1 MAIIIQDYEPS
12 GDTIEVILPGSK
24 KRWSIPNAETLT
36 IKQMSAAQRGDLGFV
51 YDLFPEEAHPL
62 LDNLH
67 AKQIEQLLKGW
78 TKESGVVRNRCR
90 HPANA
95 GTPTAD
101 ASRTCSR

>member
-36 IKQMSAAQRGDLGFV
+36 IKQMSAAQRGDFGFV
-51 YDLFPEEAHPL
+51 YDLFPEEAHEL
-62 LDNLH
+62 IDNLH

-78 TKESGVVRNRCR
+78 TKESGVEDG
-90 HPANA
+90 PKE
-95 GTPTAD
+95 
-101 ASRTCSR
+101 

>member
-36 IKQMSAAQRGDLGFV
+36 IKQMSAAQRGDFGFI
-51 YDLFPEEAHPL
+51 Y
-62 LDNLH
+62 

-78 TKESGVVRNRCR
+78 TKESGVEDG
-90 HPANA
+90 PKE
-95 GTPTAD
+95 
-101 ASRTCSR
+101 